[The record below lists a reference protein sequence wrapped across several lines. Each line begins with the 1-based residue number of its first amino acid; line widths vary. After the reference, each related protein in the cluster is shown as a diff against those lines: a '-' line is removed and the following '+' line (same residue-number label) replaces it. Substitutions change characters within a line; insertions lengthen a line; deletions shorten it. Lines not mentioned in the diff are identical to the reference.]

1 MGFPKNLNIHNSDR
15 RKNKLIEV
23 FQVEYDPLIKEGSH
37 WNPIA
42 GGQWNLW
49 KNQQAMISV
58 LHSFYYKYIMFY
70 QNSVMLFVTL

>member
-42 GGQWNLW
+42 GGQ
-49 KNQQAMISV
+49 
-58 LHSFYYKYIMFY
+58 
-70 QNSVMLFVTL
+70 